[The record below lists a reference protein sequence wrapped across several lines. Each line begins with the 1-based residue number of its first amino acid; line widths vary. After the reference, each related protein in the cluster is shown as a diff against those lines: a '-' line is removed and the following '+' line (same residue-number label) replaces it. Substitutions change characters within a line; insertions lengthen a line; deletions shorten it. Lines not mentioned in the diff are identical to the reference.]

1 MGVYALVCVCA
12 FLVAIEILVFYV
24 EISAYSI
31 WLSEKEMEIL
41 MGGNFIRVHACILY
55 LLQTFSEML
64 YQLKSLDYVSY
75 VGILL
80 EIPGVIVWIFMT
92 TLNIIRPRKM
102 LNDI

>member
-1 MGVYALVCVCA
+1 MCA

-24 EISAYSI
+24 EMSAYSI
-31 WLSEKEMEIL
+31 SLSEMEMEIL
-41 MGGNFIRVHACILY
+41 MGGNFIRVQACILY
-55 LLQTFSEML
+55 LLQTFSEIW

-80 EIPGVIVWIFMT
+80 EIPGLIVWIFMT
-92 TLNIIRPRKM
+92 TSNIIRPRKI